1 MKKFFSMILVAVSL
15 LSVTGCFDITE
26 EITVNKDG
34 SGQYVNKIDAT
45 KMAEQ
50 MQMLAAMDTTGEM
63 IPKLKY
69 SLDSS
74 FASTWDTYK
83 NIKGIS
89 NVKVD
94 TSKAYVYIVT
104 FNYANIDALNEALAK
119 DKSVG
124 EQKLYSWEKGK
135 LTRQDLPLNMND
147 MKTDDE
153 QQKEMMKTFLA
164 EMKYRIVFH
173 LPNNV
178 KDVSNKAATISDDK
192 KTVTVEANLLEIT
205 EDKVKLGTQIT
216 YK

>member
-1 MKKFFSMILVAVSL
+1 MKKIFLMLLVAVSL

-34 SGQYVNKIDAT
+34 SGQYINKIDAT

-74 FASTWDTYK
+74 FSSTWDTYK
-83 NIKGIS
+83 SIKGIS

-94 TSKAYVYIVT
+94 TSKPYVYIVT
-104 FNYANIDALNEALAK
+104 FNYANMDALNTALAK

-124 EQKLYSWEKGK
+124 QEKLYSWEKGK
-135 LTRQDLPLNMND
+135 ITRQDLPLNMND

-153 QQKEMMKTFLA
+153 QQKEMMKTFLG

-178 KDVSNKAATISDDK
+178 KDISNKSAILSEDK